1 MKKYFFI
8 LIASAYCALA
18 QARPAQARPAQAQQ
32 PAQTVK
38 GRVIDTESQQPVI
51 GANVII
57 TSLNPIMGS
66 ATDAEGNFR
75 IEKVPIGRHSIKITS
90 IGYDDAFL
98 QEINVGSGKE
108 VELNI
113 KLTESF
119 KSLDEVVIK
128 AQKENGAPLNDM
140 VSVSGRSFTVDQTKR
155 FAAAVNDPAR
165 MALSF
170 AGVATNDDG
179 SNQIII
185 RGNSPKGLLWR
196 MEGVEIPNPNHF
208 ASEGSSG
215 GGISALS
222 ANVLSNS
229 DFLTGAFPAEYGNA
243 TSGVFDLKLR
253 KGNNEKREYAMQ
265 AGVLGL
271 DFAAEGPIGA
281 KGGASYLANY
291 RYSTLS
297 VLNKIGVNIQGDA
310 STDFQDGAFK
320 LYIPYDE
327 KAVVTVWGMGGL
339 STSAIDDPSEKE
351 VFKSNRGIAGV
362 NYMRYLNSKSYL
374 ENIVS
379 YSATLQS
386 NEYFD
391 KEKQTSQSQNFVNQ
405 ALRISSLYNY
415 KLNARNTMRLG
426 IIVNHLD
433 FNLFDRDNEDGP
445 SKVNVDQKGN
455 TQLFQAYAQ
464 WKTRVTPTVTMNVGL
479 HGMLLGLNNE
489 FSIEPRVGLKWSVA
503 PKSTVSLGGGL
514 HSKTE
519 SVSTYFAQVNTG
531 DGKTD
536 LLNKNLKLMKSA
548 HMVAGYELRP
558 SASWRIL
565 AETYY
570 QHHYHVPIGPPN
582 TTTPYLLFDS
592 QLNEIEGFGSDSLV
606 SGGKGRSYGLELTVE
621 KSLTNGIYF
630 MSTTSLYQS
639 KYTARDGVERDSR
652 FNGKFVQNLVAGKEW
667 KVGKNKTNIFAA
679 NIKILGAGGNRVTP
693 VDLEKSR
700 AEGKTVRD
708 WSRSYSEQLPHY
720 FRTDLRVSYTKNKKR
735 TTSTLSLDI
744 QNVSNRLN
752 AFNQSYD
759 VKKDLVKITTQ
770 TGLLPILN
778 YRLEF

>member
-1 MKKYFFI
+1 MKKYLFT
-8 LIASAYCALA
+8 LLAGAWCALA
-18 QARPAQARPAQAQQ
+18 HAQQ
-32 PAQTVK
+32 PTQTVK

-57 TSLNPIMGS
+57 TSLNPIVGA
-66 ATDAEGNFR
+66 ATDTEGNFR
-75 IEKVPIGRHSIKITS
+75 IENVPVGRHSFKITS
-90 IGYDDAFL
+90 VGYDDASL

-119 KSLDEVVIK
+119 RALNEVVIK

-179 SNQIII
+179 SNQIVI
-185 RGNSPKGLLWR
+185 RGNSPKGMLWR

-208 ASEGSSG
+208 AQEGSSG

-222 ANVLSNS
+222 ANVLGNS

-253 KGNNEKREYAMQ
+253 KGNNEKREYALQ
-265 AGVLGL
+265 AGILGL
-271 DFAAEGPIGA
+271 DFAAEGPIGP

-297 VLNKIGVNIQGDA
+297 VLNKIGVNLNGDA
-310 STDFQDGAFK
+310 SIDFQDAAFK
-320 LYIPYDE
+320 VYIPYDE
-327 KAVVTVWGMGGL
+327 KVVVTVWGMGGL
-339 STSAIDDPSEKE
+339 STSTVDDDEFKEK
-351 VFKSNRGIAGV
+351 FKSNRGMIGV
-362 NYMRYLNSKSYL
+362 NYLRYINNRSYM

-379 YSATLQS
+379 YSATSQTGDF
-386 NEYFD
+386 YD
-391 KEKQTSQSQNFVNQ
+391 KDLKATYQQNFVNQ

-415 KLNARNTMRLG
+415 KVNARNTVRLG

-433 FNLFDRDNEDGP
+433 FNLFDRDDEDGP
-445 SKVNVDQKGN
+445 FRVNVDGKGN
-455 TQLFQAYAQ
+455 TQLFQGYAQ
-464 WKTRVTPTVTMNVGL
+464 WKSRVSPTVTINAGL
-479 HGMLLGLNNE
+479 HGMLLGLNNQH
-489 FSIEPRVGLKWSVA
+489 SIEPRLGMKWSVA
-503 PKSTVSLGGGL
+503 PKSTISFGAGL

-519 SVSTYFAQVNTG
+519 SISTYFAQVKIP

-536 LLNKNLKLMKSA
+536 LLNKNLKLTKSA
-548 HMVAGYELRP
+548 HLVLGYEFRP
-558 SASWRIL
+558 TSSWRIL
-565 AETYY
+565 GETYY
-570 QHHYHVPIGPPN
+570 QHHYNVPIGPAN
-582 TTTPYLLFDS
+582 TTTPLLLHNS
-592 QLNEIEGFGSDSLV
+592 QINEISGVVSDSLT
-606 SGGKGRSYGLELTVE
+606 SDGKGRSYGVELTVE
-621 KSLTNGIYF
+621 KALTGGFYL

-639 KYTARDGVERDSR
+639 KYTGRDGIERDSR
-652 FNGKFVQNLVAGKEW
+652 FNGQYVQNVLAGKEW

-679 NIKILGAGGNRVTP
+679 NIKLLAAGGNRTTP
-693 VDLEKSR
+693 IDLAKSR
-700 AEGKTVRD
+700 ETGKTERD
-708 WSRSYSEQLPHY
+708 WTRSYSEQLPHY
-720 FRTDLRVSYTKNKKR
+720 FRSDLRVSYTKNKRR
-735 TTSTLSLDI
+735 TTSTISLDI
-744 QNVSNRLN
+744 QNVTNRLN
-752 AFNQSYD
+752 AYD
-759 VKKDLVKITTQ
+759 QHYDRKKDRVELITQ